1 MSLLDLSALLVVV
14 TGGLA
19 FLNNRFLKLPPSIGV
34 TVCGLALS
42 LLLLLL
48 VELRV
53 PFARTAV
60 DLVREIQ
67 FEDFVFQGVLSFLLF
82 AGALGIN
89 SHALWALRGPVVTF
103 ALLSTV
109 LSTGLVGLAVY
120 GLLRLFGLDVSLVY
134 CLLFGALISPTD
146 PVSVLGALKRAK
158 VPRRI
163 ETLVAGESLFN
174 DGVGVVAFAVIASV
188 AAVSTGSHADA
199 LSVSGIALFF
209 AQEALGGLLLGTVL
223 GLIGWWVLRMMDD
236 FVVEVLITLG
246 VVISCTAVAAHL
258 HTSAPLAAVAAGLVI
273 GLLNNRVSS
282 TLTSHE
288 KFEGFWELIDELL
301 NIFLFVLLALEVVA
315 LKFSVQALVLGALAV
330 PLLLVIRAF
339 SVAVPMQLLR
349 RRYRFPAFTRRLMVW
364 GGLRGAIS
372 VALAFSVPAGPERD
386 LFLVMTYVIVVFSV
400 LVQGLTVGGLALQA
414 ARVGKISS
422 EQHKRSR
429 E

>member
-53 PFARTAV
+53 SFARTAV

-103 ALLSTV
+103 ALLFTA

-188 AAVSTGSHADA
+188 AAVSTGSHA
-199 LSVSGIALFF
+199 
-209 AQEALGGLLLGTVL
+209 
-223 GLIGWWVLRMMDD
+223 
-236 FVVEVLITLG
+236 
-246 VVISCTAVAAHL
+246 
-258 HTSAPLAAVAAGLVI
+258 
-273 GLLNNRVSS
+273 
-282 TLTSHE
+282 
-288 KFEGFWELIDELL
+288 
-301 NIFLFVLLALEVVA
+301 
-315 LKFSVQALVLGALAV
+315 
-330 PLLLVIRAF
+330 
-339 SVAVPMQLLR
+339 
-349 RRYRFPAFTRRLMVW
+349 
-364 GGLRGAIS
+364 
-372 VALAFSVPAGPERD
+372 
-386 LFLVMTYVIVVFSV
+386 
-400 LVQGLTVGGLALQA
+400 
-414 ARVGKISS
+414 
-422 EQHKRSR
+422 
-429 E
+429 

>member
-34 TVCGLALS
+34 TVCGLILS
-42 LLLLLL
+42 LLLLVLI
-48 VELRV
+48 ELQV
-53 PFARTAV
+53 PFAQMAV
-60 DLVREIQ
+60 NLVQGIQ

-89 SHALWALRGPVVTF
+89 SRALWALRGPVVTF
-103 ALLSTV
+103 ALLSTI
-109 LSTGLVGLAVY
+109 LSTGLVGVAIY

-146 PVSVLGALKRAK
+146 PVSVLSVLKRAK

-188 AAVSTGSHADA
+188 AAASTGDHAGA
-199 LSVSGIALFF
+199 LSASGVALFF

-223 GLIGWWVLRMMDD
+223 GLIGWWAVRRMDD

-246 VVISCTAVAAHL
+246 VVTSCTATALHL

-273 GLLNNRVSS
+273 GLLNDRTPS

-288 KFEGFWELIDELL
+288 KFEGFWELTDELL
-301 NIFLFVLLALEVVA
+301 NIFLFVLLALKVVA
-315 LKFSVQALVLGALAV
+315 LKFSVLALLLGALTV
-330 PLLLVIRAF
+330 PLLLLIRAF
-339 SVAVPMQLLR
+339 SVAVPVWMLR
-349 RRYRFPAFTRRLMVW
+349 NRQRFPPFTRRLMVW

-372 VALAFSVPAGPERD
+372 VALAFSVPAGPERE
-386 LFLVMTYVIVVFSV
+386 LFLVMTYVVVVFSV

-414 ARVGKISS
+414 ARGGKVTAG
-422 EQHKRSR
+422 
-429 E
+429 